1 MKKVFIF
8 FIFCAFF
15 SNKSFANY
23 IDNIKKINISGRDG
37 LIYERNGSNIVDL
50 MIIFK
55 HSGDAYSKKNGV
67 NEFAN
72 LLISMGSKNYN
83 HRDFANE
90 MKNLSATFDVSS
102 NIDNSYLHIKTL
114 KKNFSKVVNL
124 SFEALFDT
132 NLCEENFQLA
142 KTQIISSVKS
152 DAQNYEYLANQA
164 FLKEIFKNQLYQPHD
179 LTVED
184 VEKIEKSD
192 IKDYIHNILI
202 NSEIKIV
209 AAGDLD
215 EKILSKNLEDKLQ
228 KFGKLDDTGVLAKIN
243 ENVSLKLFSKPKFI
257 SDKKQKAQTIFHFVQ
272 KAPKISNEDY
282 VVLQL
287 INEYIGGGGLNSK
300 LMKKLREEM
309 NITYSARTSIVNLEK
324 INYISGN
331 FATGSKDTQKI
342 IDEVKVIFNDIR
354 YNGINDNELK
364 ILKAKFYGKD
374 AMNFSDNT
382 KALYD
387 LMFLMQNDLPVDFY
401 NTRKIKI
408 DQITHSDITRVAKKY
423 LDDKIL
429 SFVIFG

>member
-55 HSGDAYSKKNGV
+55 YSGDAYSKKNGV

-142 KTQIISSVKS
+142 KTQIFSSIKS

-164 FLKEIFKNQLYQPHD
+164 FLKEIFKNQLYQPYD
-179 LTVED
+179 LTVKD

-192 IKDYIHNILI
+192 IKDYIYNILI

-287 INEYIGGGGLNSK
+287 INDYIGGGGLNSK

-331 FATGSKDTQKI
+331 FATGSKDKQKI

-354 YNGINDNELK
+354 YNGINDDELK

-423 LDDKIL
+423 LDDKNL